1 MSNHKLKMHLISLA
15 LLAEKKLTTRKRLPA
30 YHAAAEQDINL
41 QGRANPP
48 APIPRQVW
56 MYWESEKL
64 PAEVQIFVDKIAR
77 ENPGYALTVINNL
90 NLHDYLPDLKF
101 VHAGM
106 RASHK
111 SDVIRLELLHRYGG
125 IWMDATIILNRSLDE
140 LLAVNADERYDLVA
154 FYREES
160 TRDRAYPVMESWFLA
175 APKNNAFI
183 GRWLHCFRPI
193 VELGSEAFFQQL
205 LALPNYDTIL
215 QGIKTPDYLV
225 VYIAQQQA
233 LREENHYNFYLRKAE
248 AGALLYQTLS
258 GWRPVKLSRML
269 MVDALPEV
277 LPPVYKLTSFD
288 RKYIATHLKY
298 GVVNSDSLL
307 GQVLLHDQPKN
318 LTPAVTPL
326 RRARH

>member
-1 MSNHKLKMHLISLA
+1 MFDNKLKLHLVSLA
-15 LLAEKKLTTRKRLPA
+15 LLAEKKLTTRKRLPD
-30 YHAAAEQDINL
+30 YNTLAEQDIHF
-41 QGRANPP
+41 QARADSP
-48 APIPRQVW
+48 APIPRQIW
-56 MYWESEKL
+56 MYWESVKL

-77 ENPGYALTVINNL
+77 ENPSYALTVINNL
-90 NLHDYLPDLKF
+90 NMHEYLPDLKF
-101 VHAGM
+101 VHPDM

-125 IWMDATIILNRSLDE
+125 IWMDATIILNRTLDE
-140 LLAVNADERYDLVA
+140 LLAVNAEQQYDLVA

-160 TRDRAYPVMESWFLA
+160 IRDRDYPVIESWFLA

-183 GRWLHCFRPI
+183 GRWLQCFRPI
-193 VELGSEAFFQQL
+193 VELGSAAFFQQL

-233 LREENHYNFYLRKAE
+233 LREENQYNFYLRKAE

-269 MVDALPEV
+269 MVDALPEI

-298 GVVNSDSLL
+298 GVVNRDSLL
-307 GQVLLHDQPKN
+307 GRVLLQDQPST
-318 LTPAVTPL
+318 LAPASTL
-326 RRARH
+326 AGKAAQ